1 MLFRRNL
8 NYVIEKNKTFI
19 EYVNVFGDKKVDY
32 SLVEKKIK
40 SEILIDP
47 DCWVVEI
54 EDKNGKNYFLTV
66 QVFGCQ
72 NDTIIFLHRQFLDD
86 FFDSERLPFRT
97 RVRVKH
103 EIHSPARISPIFV
116 FLKFHF

>member
-1 MLFRRNL
+1 MEDYLKSDLVVKSASILAKKDGITIFVKKKGNPDAGIIFVIIDTLNGEVMLFRRNL

-32 SLVEKKIK
+32 ALVEKKIK

-54 EDKNGKNYFLTV
+54 EDKNGKNYFE
-66 QVFGCQ
+66 G
-72 NDTIIFLHRQFLDD
+72 I
-86 FFDSERLPFRT
+86 
-97 RVRVKH
+97 
-103 EIHSPARISPIFV
+103 
-116 FLKFHF
+116 